1 MLDCL
6 RFESVYGITRLHTTS
21 GEAPFKNKIKIL
33 LQQSVL
39 LCAATQS
46 AISKYW
52 VLAKHR

>member
-21 GEAPFKNKIKIL
+21 GEAPLKKIKIL
-33 LQQSVL
+33 LQQSV